1 MGSHV
6 YCKHIRNKTLQGF
19 IVAGIPFKTLFDAE
33 EYCARLEL
41 PPTKDFLAYNPAE
54 AKRLS
59 LTCER
64 ELKFVVDLL
73 EDAQKKAKEKLD
85 VLCAERDRIRSKK
98 KISVMD
104 ECELN
109 VLNDNI
115 QNAIGEHSGLIDAI
129 LIVRKRAYEHWEL
142 SRLNQEVKKD
152 VETT

>member
-1 MGSHV
+1 M
-6 YCKHIRNKTLQGF
+6 
-19 IVAGIPFKTLFDAE
+19 VAGIPFKRLYDAE

-41 PPTKDFLAYNPAE
+41 PPTKDYLAYNPAE

-73 EDAQKKAKEKLD
+73 KDAQKKANAKLD
-85 VLCAERDRIRSKK
+85 VLCAERDRIRSKE
-98 KISVMD
+98 KINILD
-104 ECELN
+104 ECRLN

-142 SRLNQEVKKD
+142 SRLNQEVTKD

>member
-6 YCKHIRNKTLQGF
+6 YCKHIDNKNIQGF
-19 IVAGIPFKTLFDAE
+19 IVKGIGFKKLFDAE

-41 PPTKDFLAYNPAE
+41 PPTKDFLVYNPSE

-85 VLCAERDRIRSKK
+85 VLCAKRDRIRSKE
-98 KISVMD
+98 KINVMD
-104 ECELN
+104 KCELD

-142 SRLNQEVKKD
+142 SRLNQEVTKD

>member
-6 YCKHIRNKTLQGF
+6 YCKHIKNKTLQGF
-19 IVAGIPFKTLFDAE
+19 IVAGIPFKRLYDAE
-33 EYCARLEL
+33 EYCARLKL

-73 EDAQKKAKEKLD
+73 EDAQKKAKAKLD
-85 VLCAERDRIRSKK
+85 VLCAERDRIRSKE
-98 KISVMD
+98 KINIMD

-115 QNAIGEHSGLIDAI
+115 ENAIGEHSGLIDAI

-142 SRLNQEVKKD
+142 SRLNQEVTKD

>member
-1 MGSHV
+1 MESHV
-6 YCKHIRNKTLQGF
+6 YCKHIKNKTLQGF
-19 IVAGIPFKTLFDAE
+19 MVAGIPFKRLYDAE

-41 PPTKDFLAYNPAE
+41 PPTKDYLAYNPAE

-59 LTCER
+59 LTCKR

-73 EDAQKKAKEKLD
+73 EDAQKKANAKLD
-85 VLCAERDRIRSKK
+85 VLCAERDRIRSKE
-98 KISVMD
+98 KINILD
-104 ECELN
+104 ECKLN

-142 SRLNQEVKKD
+142 SRLNQEVTKD

>member
-1 MGSHV
+1 MGNHV
-6 YCKHIRNKTLQGF
+6 YCKHIKNKNASGF
-19 IVAGIPFKTLFDAE
+19 MVAGIPFKRLHDAE

-41 PPTKDFLAYNPAE
+41 PPTKDFLSYNPAE

-85 VLCAERDRIRSKK
+85 TLCAERNRIQARER
-98 KISVMD
+98 ISVMD
-104 ECELN
+104 KCELD

-115 QNAIGEHSGLIDAI
+115 QNAIGEQSGLINAI
-129 LIVRKRAYEHWEL
+129 QIVHKRAYEHWEL
-142 SRLNQEVKKD
+142 SRLNQEVTKD
-152 VETT
+152 VETI

>member
-1 MGSHV
+1 M
-6 YCKHIRNKTLQGF
+6 
-19 IVAGIPFKTLFDAE
+19 VAGIPFKSLYDAE

-41 PPTKDFLAYNPAE
+41 PPTKDFLAYSPAE

-73 EDAQKKAKEKLD
+73 EDAQKKAKVKLD
-85 VLCAERDRIRSKK
+85 VLCAKRDRIRLKE
-98 KISVMD
+98 KINIMD

-115 QNAIGEHSGLIDAI
+115 ENAIGEHSGLIDAI
-129 LIVRKRAYEHWEL
+129 LIVRKRAYEHQEL
-142 SRLNQEVKKD
+142 SRLNQEVTKD

>member
-1 MGSHV
+1 M
-6 YCKHIRNKTLQGF
+6 
-19 IVAGIPFKTLFDAE
+19 VAGIPFKRLYDAE

-41 PPTKDFLAYNPAE
+41 PPNKDYLAYNPAE

-73 EDAQKKAKEKLD
+73 EDAQKKAKAKLD
-85 VLCAERDRIRSKK
+85 VLCAERDRIRSKE
-98 KISVMD
+98 KINIMD
-104 ECELN
+104 EYELN

-115 QNAIGEHSGLIDAI
+115 ENAIGEHSGLIDAI

-142 SRLNQEVKKD
+142 SRLNQEVTKD

>member
-1 MGSHV
+1 M
-6 YCKHIRNKTLQGF
+6 
-19 IVAGIPFKTLFDAE
+19 VAGIPFKSLYDAE
-33 EYCARLEL
+33 EYCTRLEL
-41 PPTKDFLAYNPAE
+41 PPTKNFLTYNPAE

-73 EDAQKKAKEKLD
+73 EDAQKKAKAKLD
-85 VLCAERDRIRSKK
+85 VLCAERDRIRSKG
-98 KISVMD
+98 KINIMD

-115 QNAIGEHSGLIDAI
+115 KKAIGEHSGLIDAI

-142 SRLNQEVKKD
+142 SRLNQEVTKD

>member
-85 VLCAERDRIRSKK
+85 VLCAERDRIRSKE

-129 LIVRKRAYEHWEL
+129 LIVHKRAYEHWEL

>member
-1 MGSHV
+1 MRNHV
-6 YCKHIRNKTLQGF
+6 YCKHIKNKNVSGF
-19 IVAGIPFKTLFDAE
+19 IVAGIPFKRVYDAE

-41 PPTKDFLAYNPAE
+41 PPTKDFLSYNPAE

-73 EDAQKKAKEKLD
+73 EDVEKKAKVKID
-85 VLCAERDRIRSKK
+85 VLCAKRDRIRSKE
-98 KISVMD
+98 KINVID
-104 ECELN
+104 KCELD

-142 SRLNQEVKKD
+142 SRLNQEVTKD
-152 VETT
+152 AETT

>member
-6 YCKHIRNKTLQGF
+6 YCKHIKNKTLQGF
-19 IVAGIPFKTLFDAE
+19 TVVGIPFKRLYDAE

-41 PPTKDFLAYNPAE
+41 PPTKDWLAYNPAE

-73 EDAQKKAKEKLD
+73 EDAQKKAKAKLE
-85 VLCAERDRIRSKK
+85 VLCAKRDRIRSKE
-98 KISVMD
+98 KINIMD

-115 QNAIGEHSGLIDAI
+115 ENAIGEHSGLINAI

-142 SRLNQEVKKD
+142 SRLNQEVTKD

>member
-6 YCKHIRNKTLQGF
+6 YCKHIKNKTLQGF
-19 IVAGIPFKTLFDAE
+19 IVAGIPFKRLYDAE

-73 EDAQKKAKEKLD
+73 EDAQKKAKAKLD
-85 VLCAERDRIRSKK
+85 VLCAKRDLIRSKE
-98 KISVMD
+98 KINIMD

-115 QNAIGEHSGLIDAI
+115 ENTIGEHSGLIDAI
-129 LIVRKRAYEHWEL
+129 LIVHKRAYEHWEL
-142 SRLNQEVKKD
+142 SRLNQEVTKD